1 MTTNLELVKSPDIKH
16 CFYMTDAESKF
27 IEYDALDAGGKT
39 IFDELVTAL
48 KTEYANDQLSMP
60 ITNTD
65 GLTNENLDLLFA
77 VNDATLTDNVNTN
90 SADYTALSVDLQ
102 NKLSAFVVLAN
113 SL

>member
-16 CFYMTDAESKF
+16 CFYMTDADSKF
-27 IEYDALDAGGKT
+27 IEYDALDASGKT

-65 GLTNENLDLLFA
+65 VLANENLDLLFA
-77 VNDATLTDNVNTN
+77 VNDATLTDDVNTN
-90 SADYTALSVDLQ
+90 SVDYPALSADLQ
-102 NKLSAFVVLAN
+102 NKLSAFVTLAN